1 VTGSGDL
8 MAKLLIAD
16 DHAIVRKGLLKILM
30 ESDARISVDEAG
42 SGQET
47 LDRVLK
53 GSYDLVLLDI
63 SMPGRGGLDVLK
75 EIKERLPCL
84 PVLMLSMHPEKEYA
98 LRSLRAGAS
107 GYLTKNNA
115 PEELV
120 RAIRKVLS
128 GGRYVTASLAEIL
141 AMEVETKDRAGR
153 LPHEI
158 LSNREHQV
166 LRMIASGKT
175 VSEIAGEL
183 FLSVKT
189 ISTYRSRILEKIRA
203 KNNVELTRYAYEN
216 RLIT

>member
-1 VTGSGDL
+1 MT
-8 MAKLLIAD
+8 KILIAD
-16 DHAIVRKGLLKILM
+16 DHAIVRKGLIKILM
-30 ESDARISVDEAG
+30 ESDAWTSVDEAG
-42 SGQET
+42 SGQEA

-75 EIKERLPCL
+75 EIKERLPFL

-98 LRSLRAGAS
+98 LRSMRAGAS
-107 GYLTKNNA
+107 GYLTKDNV

-141 AMEVETKDRAGR
+141 AFEVEKKDHAGR

-158 LSNREHQV
+158 LSNREYQV

-189 ISTYRSRILEKIRA
+189 VSTYRSRILEKIRA
-203 KNNVELTRYAYEN
+203 KNNVELTRYAFEN

>member
-1 VTGSGDL
+1 MT
-8 MAKLLIAD
+8 KILIAD
-16 DHAIVRKGLLKILM
+16 DHAIVRKGLIKILM
-30 ESDARISVDEAG
+30 ESDAWTSVDEAG
-42 SGQET
+42 SGQEA

-75 EIKERLPCL
+75 EIKERLPFL

-98 LRSLRAGAS
+98 LRSMRAGAS
-107 GYLTKNNA
+107 GYLTKDNA

-141 AMEVETKDRAGR
+141 VLEVEKKDRAGR
-153 LPHEI
+153 LPHEV
-158 LSNREHQV
+158 LSNREYQV

-189 ISTYRSRILEKIRA
+189 VSTYRSRILEKIRA
-203 KNNVELTRYAYEN
+203 KNNVELTRYAFEN

>member
-1 VTGSGDL
+1 MT
-8 MAKLLIAD
+8 KILIAD
-16 DHAIVRKGLLKILM
+16 DHAIVRKGLIKILM
-30 ESDARISVDEAG
+30 ESDAWTSVDEAG
-42 SGQET
+42 SGQEA

-75 EIKERLPCL
+75 EIKERLPFL

-98 LRSLRAGAS
+98 LRSMRAGAS
-107 GYLTKNNA
+107 GYLTKDNA

-141 AMEVETKDRAGR
+141 VLEVEKKDRAGR

-158 LSNREHQV
+158 LSNREYQV

-189 ISTYRSRILEKIRA
+189 VSTYRSRILEKIRA
-203 KNNVELTRYAYEN
+203 KNNVELTRYAFEN

>member
-1 VTGSGDL
+1 MT
-8 MAKLLIAD
+8 KILIAD
-16 DHAIVRKGLLKILM
+16 DHAIVRKGLIKILM
-30 ESDARISVDEAG
+30 ESDAWTSVDEAG
-42 SGQET
+42 SGQEA

-53 GSYDLVLLDI
+53 GKYDLVLLDI

-75 EIKERLPCL
+75 EIKERLPFL

-98 LRSLRAGAS
+98 LRSMRAGAS
-107 GYLTKNNA
+107 GYLTKDNV

-141 AMEVETKDRAGR
+141 ALEVEKKDHAGR

-158 LSNREHQV
+158 LSNREYQV

-189 ISTYRSRILEKIRA
+189 VSTYRSRILEKIRA
-203 KNNVELTRYAYEN
+203 KNNVELTRYAFEN